1 MKLPKTIT
9 VISQKYCAYSIGYDS
24 ILLGISEECRKQ
36 HITPHF
42 FSISADEIPS
52 AKYPSEI
59 ILILGYTEA
68 WTTALLQ
75 HLAERGHTMILLGNT
90 LPFMDSQVNTVSI
103 DHKQAMMQSISYL
116 QTAGRK
122 QIAFLGYN
130 RISMSSLKFEETFRR
145 FYPSEHLFE
154 NYGSIDELCDRFLT
168 QHEKFDSVICF
179 IDKIAIVLMNKA
191 AQRNLAI
198 PEELYVMSFGGTRI
212 SQFCTPALTTVSL
225 NYYQCGCTAVS
236 MISLLHTSEQDPVHI
251 TLQNDFYT
259 RASTAELPFVP
270 TTGLTPVSYNENVE
284 EITQDQ
290 NFLDIGKLERLF
302 TYCDDVDMQILQKL
316 WKNETYEQI
325 SEELPM
331 AITTIYYRLRK
342 LLQHAD
348 IRGKQE
354 LFQLL
359 DHYNIRLKAAE

>member
-1 MKLPKTIT
+1 MTAKAPLRESFN
-9 VISQKYCAYSIGYDS
+9 ISS
-24 ILLGISEECRKQ
+24 
-36 HITPHF
+36 F
-42 FSISADEIPS
+42 FSLGWCEESAS
-52 AKYPSEI
+52 
-59 ILILGYTEA
+59 
-68 WTTALLQ
+68 
-75 HLAERGHTMILLGNT
+75 
-90 LPFMDSQVNTVSI
+90 TVSI
-103 DHKQAMMQSISYL
+103 YPSICIPPVMRSGRQAA
-116 QTAGRK
+116 TAANNIPEAFIILHSQCHEASAAAQNRPTTGRK

-154 NYGSIDELCDRFLT
+154 NYGSIDELCNRFLT

-191 AQRNLAI
+191 SQRNLAI

-270 TTGLTPVSYNENVE
+270 AIGLTPVSYNENVE

-302 TYCDDVDMQILQKL
+302 TYCDNVDMQILQKL
-316 WKNETYEQI
+316 WENKTYEQI